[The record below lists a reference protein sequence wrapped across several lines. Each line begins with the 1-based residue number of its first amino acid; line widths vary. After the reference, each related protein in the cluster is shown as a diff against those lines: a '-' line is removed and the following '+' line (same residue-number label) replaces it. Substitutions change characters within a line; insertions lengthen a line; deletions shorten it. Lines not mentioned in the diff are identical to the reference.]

1 MRRIAL
7 FLVVAA
13 LMAAMM
19 VSAGPAKAD
28 SFGNESNFNSGVNGV
43 EFGGGDA
50 IGFSFGD
57 FGDFDIGDNDSGVS
71 DVAFLFSSGSELNE
85 FEPAGIDFDF

>member
-1 MRRIAL
+1 MRRVL
-7 FLVVAA
+7 LVLTVAA

-43 EFGGGDA
+43 DFGGGDA
-50 IGFSFGD
+50 IGFS

>member
-1 MRRIAL
+1 MP
-7 FLVVAA
+7 
-13 LMAAMM
+13 AMM

-28 SFGNESNFNSGVNGV
+28 SFGNESNFNSGVNVV
-43 EFGGGDA
+43 EFGGGGDA